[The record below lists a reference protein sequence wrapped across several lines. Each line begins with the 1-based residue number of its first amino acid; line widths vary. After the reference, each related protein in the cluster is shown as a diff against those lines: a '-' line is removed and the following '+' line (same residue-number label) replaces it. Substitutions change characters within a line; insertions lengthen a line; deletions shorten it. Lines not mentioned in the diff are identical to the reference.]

1 MARVR
6 RANPGLTKD
15 IPEGWT
21 PRIRS
26 AADLDELLERLPSEP
41 GVYIMRDRKGEVVY
55 VGKARRLKA
64 RVRQYFDGTDT
75 RYFVPRLAGL
85 LGDIEWVVTSSD
97 KEAMLLE
104 NTLIKTHSPRFN
116 FKLRD
121 DKQFLLVRIDPKAQW
136 PRLELVRQSGGD
148 GADYYGPYH
157 SASRARQTL
166 RVVNRHFRLR
176 TCTDHVLAT
185 RKRPCLQYQI
195 GRCPAPCVFEVDRA
209 EYGEQVAA
217 VRKFLGGR
225 TRDLVRDL
233 EVTMASAAEALEFE
247 RAARVRDQ
255 LDAIRTTLESQQV
268 IGERDVDRDA
278 VGMYREGGQVEVV
291 VAQIRGGVLVGTHT
305 FSERGMELADA
316 DVLRGFLEAYYEHAH
331 PLPHELLLSHALHD
345 DDAAVLSDALSARAA
360 RKVALAVPERGE
372 RRKLVLLALK
382 NASTSFS
389 TRRNKAKD
397 VESTLRRLQQVLSL
411 SRLPRRIECF
421 DVSHLQG
428 TEPVAS
434 MVTFL
439 DGLPDKP
446 RYRTFRI
453 KGDVGPLTEIAA
465 DLPAGHAADLAAG
478 QGRQAAQNDDF
489 RSMYEAL
496 TRRLRR
502 GLDVLN
508 DPSGTDGIPS
518 GDAAGAARDASDDRE
533 ADAWTLPD
541 LLVIDGGKGQLS
553 RVLAAMQDLGIPLG
567 AEGIDVVALAKE
579 REFELGRG
587 RAALAR
593 LEAHHGGRRRAAS
606 AEGSE
611 AQGPGAVATPSARSE
626 ESDGEVS
633 EHTRLPGEALADW
646 TIAHADRPERLRE
659 SVGDGG
665 VETVG
670 DAEAGAPPA
679 RGKDGADA
687 RSRRPER
694 VFLPGAKDA
703 IVLAPGSSELHLM
716 TRIRDEAHRFAIEFH
731 RKRRGKRAL
740 ASSLDGI
747 PGIGP
752 ATKKALLRAF
762 GSVKG
767 IREAEEAALLTV
779 HGVGVELARRIK
791 AALVSRA

>member
-6 RANPGLTKD
+6 RATPGLTKD
-15 IPEGWT
+15 VPEGWA
-21 PRIRS
+21 PRIRG
-26 AADLDELLERLPSEP
+26 AAELDELLERLPSEP

-55 VGKARRLKA
+55 VGKARRLKS
-64 RVRQYFDGTDT
+64 RVKQYFDGTDT

-121 DKQFLLVRIDPKAQW
+121 DKQFLLVRIDTKAAW
-136 PRLELVRQSGGD
+136 PRLELVRQNVGD

-195 GRCPAPCVFEVDRA
+195 GRCPAPCVYDVDRE
-209 EYGEQVAA
+209 EYREQVGA

-233 EVTMASAAEALEFE
+233 EATMEGAAEALEFE
-247 RAARVRDQ
+247 RAARLRDQ
-255 LDAIRTTLESQQV
+255 LEAIRTTLEAQQV
-268 IGERDVDRDA
+268 IGDRDVDRDA
-278 VGMYREGGQVEVV
+278 VGMYREGGSVEVV

-305 FSERGMELADA
+305 FSERGMELGDA
-316 DVLRGFLEAYYEHAH
+316 DVLQGFVEAYYEHAH
-331 PLPHELLLSHALHD
+331 PLPHEILLSHALHD
-345 DDAAVLSDALSARAA
+345 DDAATLGEALTARAA
-360 RKVALAVPERGE
+360 RKVAIVVPERGE

-382 NASTSFS
+382 NATTSFA

-397 VESTLRRLQQVLSL
+397 ADSTLRRLQQVLGL

-421 DVSHLQG
+421 DISHLQG
-428 TEPVAS
+428 SEPVAS
-434 MVTFL
+434 MVTFV

-446 RYRTFRI
+446 RYRTFKI
-453 KGDVGPLTEIAA
+453 KGDLGPGVI
-465 DLPAGHAADLAAG
+465 DPSDVRGG
-478 QGRQAAQNDDF
+478 GQNDDF

-496 TRRLRR
+496 TRRFKR
-502 GLDVLN
+502 GLDVAN
-508 DPSGTDGIPS
+508 AGDG
-518 GDAAGAARDASDDRE
+518 DHDDE
-533 ADAWTLPD
+533 AWTLPD

-579 REFELGRG
+579 RDVELGRG

-593 LEAHHGGRRRAAS
+593 LAAHRATRAQEDVAAAAMPARAREADAPSETPQAVDEGNATAAL
-606 AEGSE
+606 
-611 AQGPGAVATPSARSE
+611 PGA
-626 ESDGEVS
+626 
-633 EHTRLPGEALADW
+633 ALADW
-646 TIAHADRPERLRE
+646 TVAHADVPQRPQAPVDLAAARIDD
-659 SVGDGG
+659 SVD
-665 VETVG
+665 TTTT
-670 DAEAGAPPA
+670 A
-679 RGKDGADA
+679 RGGAEPA
-687 RSRRPER
+687 TVRRPER

-703 IVLAPGSSELHLM
+703 IALAPGSSELHLM
-716 TRIRDEAHRFAIEFH
+716 TQIRDEAHRFAIEFH

-740 ASSLDGI
+740 ASSLDDI
-747 PGIGP
+747 PGVGP

-767 IREAEEAALLTV
+767 VREAEESALITV
-779 HGVGVELARRIK
+779 RGVGAELARRIK
-791 AALVSRA
+791 ETLAGRA

>member
-6 RANPGLTKD
+6 RATPGLTKD
-15 IPEGWT
+15 VPEGWA
-21 PRIRS
+21 PRIRGS
-26 AADLDELLERLPSEP
+26 ADLDELLERLPSEP

-55 VGKARRLKA
+55 VGKARRLKS
-64 RVRQYFDGTDT
+64 RVKQYFDGTDT

-121 DKQFLLVRIDPKAQW
+121 DKQFLLVRIDTKAEW
-136 PRLELVRQSGGD
+136 PRLELVRQNTGD

-176 TCTDHVLAT
+176 TCTDHVLT
-185 RKRPCLQYQI
+185 SRKRPCLQYQI
-195 GRCPAPCVFEVDRA
+195 GRCPAPCVYDVDRD
-209 EYGEQVAA
+209 EYREQVGA

-233 EVTMASAAEALEFE
+233 ETTMEAAAEALEFE

-255 LDAIRTTLESQQV
+255 LDAIRTTLEAQQV
-268 IGERDVDRDA
+268 IGDRDVDRDA
-278 VGMYREGGQVEVV
+278 VGMYREGGSVEVV

-305 FSERGMELADA
+305 FSERGMELGDA
-316 DVLRGFLEAYYEHAH
+316 DVLHGFVEAYYEHAH
-331 PLPHELLLSHALHD
+331 PLPHEILLSHALHD
-345 DDAAVLSDALSARAA
+345 DDAATLGEALTARAA
-360 RKVALAVPERGE
+360 RKVAIVVPERGE

-382 NASTSFS
+382 NATTSFA

-397 VESTLRRLQQVLSL
+397 VDSTLRRLQQVLGL

-421 DVSHLQG
+421 DISHLQG

-434 MVTFL
+434 MVTFV

-446 RYRTFRI
+446 RYRTFKI
-453 KGDVGPLTEIAA
+453 KGDLGPGASDPKDGARGGT
-465 DLPAGHAADLAAG
+465 
-478 QGRQAAQNDDF
+478 QNDDF

-496 TRRLRR
+496 TRRFRR
-502 GLDVLN
+502 GLDVA
-508 DPSGTDGIPS
+508 STEGG
-518 GDAAGAARDASDDRE
+518 GDD
-533 ADAWTLPD
+533 DAWTLPD

-593 LEAHHGGRRRAAS
+593 LAAHRTKRAPEEAAAAMPARAEDGEGTPPAS
-606 AEGSE
+606 EPSE
-611 AQGPGAVATPSARSE
+611 ADARE
-626 ESDGEVS
+626 GV
-633 EHTRLPGEALADW
+633 LPGTALAEW
-646 TIAHADRPERLRE
+646 TVAHADVPQRPRDILDLAAEGEDDVVE
-659 SVGDGG
+659 SAAPAGSAADPA
-665 VETVG
+665 TV
-670 DAEAGAPPA
+670 
-679 RGKDGADA
+679 
-687 RSRRPER
+687 RRPER

-740 ASSLDGI
+740 ASSLDDI
-747 PGIGP
+747 PGVGP

-767 IREAEEAALLTV
+767 VREADEAALIAV
-779 HGVGVELARRIK
+779 RGVGAELARRIK
-791 AALVSRA
+791 ETLAGRA